1 MDDEGFFGLEQM
13 TAVELAA
20 LAASTDLWHNV
31 PALAMLAKRAPDVAL
46 PVARSLL
53 TADDE
58 LIAAEALSV
67 LSRLDVDAAYAHM
80 EEIAEDPPPAL
91 LRAMVEILAVD
102 APVIPDAL
110 PAVLEP
116 LARRLESPK
125 TGPEQDLA
133 ELLFSA
139 YPHLRLGS

>member
-1 MDDEGFFGLEQM
+1 MEQM
-13 TAVELAA
+13 TTDELAA

-31 PALAMLAKRAPDVAL
+31 PALALLAKRAPDVAL
-46 PVARSLL
+46 PVARLLL

-67 LSRLDVDAAYAHM
+67 LSKLDATAAYAYM
-80 EEIAEDPPPAL
+80 EEIADDPTPKL

-102 APVIPDAL
+102 APVSSDAL

-116 LARRLESPK
+116 LARKLRSPK

-133 ELLFSA
+133 ELFFAA
-139 YPHLRLGS
+139 YPQLRSSS